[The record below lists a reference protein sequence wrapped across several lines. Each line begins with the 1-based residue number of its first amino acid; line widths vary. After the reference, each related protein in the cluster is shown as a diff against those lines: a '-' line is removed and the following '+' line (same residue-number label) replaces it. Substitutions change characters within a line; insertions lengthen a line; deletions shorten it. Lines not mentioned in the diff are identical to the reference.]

1 LNALHATACDQ
12 PLVQYVKRNG
22 EVLVSRPLIV
32 SIPHN
37 LGREEA
43 VRRMKSG
50 LAHVREQYGHFFT
63 MNEEKWTGD
72 QLNFSVTALAQNV
85 SGLIDVADDHV
96 KLEITLPWLLARLAS
111 GVQTMIRDKGR
122 LMLEKK

>member
-1 LNALHATACDQ
+1 MSK
-12 PLVQYVKRNG
+12 PLV
-22 EVLVSRPLIV
+22 V

-50 LAHVREQYGHFFT
+50 LAGARTQYGHLLT
-63 MNEEKWTGD
+63 VNEETWND
-72 QLNFSVTALAQNV
+72 NQLTFRVTALAQAV
-85 SGLIDVADDHV
+85 SGNIDIADDHV
-96 KLEITLPWLLARLAS
+96 RLEVMLPWLLAKLAERAQAVI
-111 GVQTMIRDKGR
+111 GDKGR

>member
-1 LNALHATACDQ
+1 MSK
-12 PLVQYVKRNG
+12 PLV
-22 EVLVSRPLIV
+22 V

-50 LAHVREQYGHFFT
+50 LAGARTQYGHLLT
-63 MNEEKWTGD
+63 VNEETWND
-72 QLNFSVTALAQNV
+72 NQLTFRVTALAQAV
-85 SGLIDVADDHV
+85 SGNIDVTDDHV
-96 KLEITLPWLLARLAS
+96 RLEVMLPWLLAKLAERAQAVI
-111 GVQTMIRDKGR
+111 GDKGR

>member
-1 LNALHATACDQ
+1 MSK
-12 PLVQYVKRNG
+12 PLV
-22 EVLVSRPLIV
+22 V

-50 LAHVREQYGHFFT
+50 LAGARTQYGHLLT
-63 MNEEKWTGD
+63 VNEETWND
-72 QLNFSVTALAQNV
+72 NQLTFRVTALAQAV
-85 SGLIDVADDHV
+85 SGNIDVADDHV
-96 KLEITLPWLLARLAS
+96 RLEVMLPWLLAKLAERA
-111 GVQTMIRDKGR
+111 QAMIGDKGR

>member
-1 LNALHATACDQ
+1 VSK
-12 PLVQYVKRNG
+12 PLV
-22 EVLVSRPLIV
+22 V

-50 LAHVREQYGHFFT
+50 LAGARTQYGHLLT
-63 MNEEKWTGD
+63 VNEETWND
-72 QLNFSVTALAQNV
+72 NQLTFRVTALAQAV
-85 SGLIDVADDHV
+85 SGNIDVADDHV
-96 KLEITLPWLLARLAS
+96 RLEVMLPWLLAKLAERA
-111 GVQTMIRDKGR
+111 QAMIGDKGR

>member
-1 LNALHATACDQ
+1 MSK
-12 PLVQYVKRNG
+12 PLV
-22 EVLVSRPLIV
+22 V

-50 LAHVREQYGHFFT
+50 LAGARTQYGHFLT
-63 MNEEKWTGD
+63 VNEETWND
-72 QLNFSVTALAQNV
+72 NQLTFRVTALAQAV
-85 SGLIDVADDHV
+85 SGNIDVADDHV
-96 KLEITLPWLLARLAS
+96 RLEVMLPWLLAKLAERAQAVI
-111 GVQTMIRDKGR
+111 GDKGR